1 MIGFFYA
8 HVNVRLPAMPS
19 GMVFCFDEKGKL
31 MESRIGAIS
40 IIVEEPESVEA
51 LNNVLHEYAS
61 CILGRMGIPYREKGV
76 NIICLAFD
84 APADTI
90 NAMTGKIGR
99 LPGVSAKAVYS
110 RGSSATTWKGEK
122 EN

>member
-1 MIGFFYA
+1 
-8 HVNVRLPAMPS
+8 
-19 GMVFCFDEKGKL
+19 

-90 NAMTGKIGR
+90 NAMTGR
-99 LPGVSAKAVYS
+99 LGKLDGVTVKAAYS
-110 RGSSATTWKGEK
+110 KK
-122 EN
+122 

>member
-1 MIGFFYA
+1 
-8 HVNVRLPAMPS
+8 MPS

-61 CILGRMGIPYREKGV
+61 CILGRMGIPYREKGI
-76 NIICLAFD
+76 NIIDCWMPD
-84 APADTI
+84 PKSRDI
-90 NAMTGKIGR
+90 IGKAIKGI
-99 LPGVSAKAVYS
+99 PG
-110 RGSSATTWKGEK
+110 
-122 EN
+122 